1 MLPFMTKDTVTFMTK
16 GTVTLMT
23 EDTVTFTTKETV
35 TSVTKET
42 VTFVIKET
50 VTSVTKETVTFVIK
64 ETVTSVTKGTVK
76 EIAKGLLL
84 LEKAF
89 GVMEKILSMKV
100 RIRAVKVFF
109 FFIALYGYET
119 RRIRIG
125 SRNKICG
132 AEMQFYKEC

>member
-23 EDTVTFTTKETV
+23 EDTVTFTT
-35 TSVTKET
+35 
-42 VTFVIKET
+42 KET

-100 RIRAVKVFF
+100 RIRAVKVFSSSSLYTDMKHGGSGLDREIKYVRLKCN
-109 FFIALYGYET
+109 FIKNVGHW
-119 RRIRIG
+119 
-125 SRNKICG
+125 
-132 AEMQFYKEC
+132 